1 VSDNDFHEE
10 EFDTSFNGH
19 TLLRILGLTVPH
31 WKMVLAFVLAIA
43 GVAYIEAY
51 VNILNMQV
59 IDEAILA
66 RNTKRLGEIILIYG
80 GMWTVFAVLVFIFIF
95 FAGRLSQRVQYDLRK
110 KVFEHLQN
118 LSLSYYTK
126 TPVGWIMSR
135 ATSDTERIAELVSWG
150 MIDTTWGIMNIIV
163 GLFFM
168 VRINWQL
175 TIVVLPLIP
184 LLWWVSVW
192 FKGKILIHYRD
203 SRRFNSRITGN
214 YNEMITGVRVIK
226 ALNREETSLKE
237 FGELTRGMYDSSYKA
252 AWYSALFLPAI
263 QILSSLVVAGIMIF
277 GGLQIESNDVG
288 LGLTI
293 GGLNAFIGFIT
304 FMMWPV
310 QEMARVYA
318 SMQYAIASAERTF
331 SLLDAK
337 AEIVDKPQAIDPGT
351 IAGDITFENVDFYYE
366 VDDPI
371 LKNFN
376 LQLKSGET
384 VALVGHTGSGKS
396 TLVNLLSRFYE
407 PKGGRILFGETDYT
421 DLTQHTIQSRIGMVL
436 QTPHLFSGT
445 IRENIRYG
453 RLDASDEEVEEAAKL
468 SGAHEFIM
476 GFDKGY
482 KEEVGEGG
490 VLLST
495 GQKQLI
501 SLARA
506 VLSKPELF
514 IMDEATS
521 SVDTLTENLIQK
533 GMDHLMKGRTSVIIA
548 HRLSTIKNADRIIVL
563 DHGKIIEM
571 GSHAELIRQRGHYYK
586 LYTKQFRKEAEVKY
600 VSQEI
605 EQLPA

>member
-1 VSDNDFHEE
+1 MSEYDFEEE
-10 EFDTSFNGH
+10 EFETSFNGH
-19 TLLRILGLTVPH
+19 TLLRIMRLTVAH
-31 WKMVLAFVLAIA
+31 WQMVAGFLIGISFLAF
-43 GVAYIEAY
+43 IEAY
-51 VNILNMQV
+51 VNVINMQI
-59 IDEAILA
+59 IDEAIVPHDEA
-66 RNTKRLGEIILIYG
+66 RLISLLSLYAGIWILFSIAIFVVIY
-80 GMWTVFAVLVFIFIF
+80 L
-95 FAGRLSQRVQYDLRK
+95 AGRLSQTVQYDLRK
-110 KVFEHLQN
+110 FVFVHLQK

-150 MIDTTWGIMNIIV
+150 MIDATWGVLNIITA
-163 GLFFM
+163 LFFM
-168 VRINWQL
+168 VTINWQL
-175 TIVVLPLIP
+175 TLVVVPLVP
-184 LLWWVSVW
+184 LLLWTSLW
-192 FKGKILIHYRD
+192 FKARILVHYRD

-237 FGELTRGMYDSSYKA
+237 FGELTRGMFDSSYKA

-263 QILSSLVVAGIMIF
+263 QILSSLVVTGIII
-277 GGLQIESNDVG
+277 GGGMEIHNNTVG

-304 FMMWPV
+304 FMMWPI
-310 QEMARVYA
+310 QDMARTYA
-318 SMQYAIASAERTF
+318 NMQYAIASAERTF

-337 AEIVDKPQAIDPGT
+337 AEIVDKKNAIDPGT

-366 VDDPI
+366 ADDPI
-371 LKNFN
+371 LTNFN
-376 LQLKSGET
+376 LTLNAGET

-396 TLVNLLSRFYE
+396 TIVNLLCRFYE
-407 PKGGRILFGETDYT
+407 PSKGQILFGDNDYT
-421 DLTQHTIQSRIGMVL
+421 DLTQHALQSRIGMVL

-445 IRENIRYG
+445 IKDNIRYG
-453 RLDASDEEVEEAAKL
+453 RLEASDEEVEEAAKL
-468 SGAHEFIM
+468 AGAHKFIVE
-476 GFDKGY
+476 FDKGY
-482 KEEVGEGG
+482 DEEVGEGG
-490 VLLST
+490 VMLST

-521 SVDTLTENLIQK
+521 SVDTLTEHLIQQ

-563 DHGKIIEM
+563 DHGEIIEM
-571 GSHAELIRQRGHYYK
+571 GSHAELIRQRGHYYN
-586 LYTKQFRKEAEVKY
+586 LYTKQFRKEAEGKY
-600 VSQEI
+600 VSQEVPV
-605 EQLPA
+605 LTS